1 MAEIHSLVRQFGRD
15 EAKRLVPM
23 DQEALVD
30 VASRI
35 LSEQEHDALQFSYS
49 GFCLTALPH
58 RNVTVPYW
66 EKDSGI
72 VKLIVEPGTL
82 PINGKLKQ
90 FGIPFGAR
98 ARLILL
104 YLQTRA
110 LQTDNPVV
118 EVGANMNDWLARLN
132 ISRGG
137 SSYKGVREQAHRL
150 SACRMTFTWKQNGG
164 ERFERA
170 NIVDGGFVFADDAD
184 TRQNSLWQE
193 TVRLSPVFF
202 RELQTHPV
210 PIWEP
215 AIRELSNN
223 SMGLDVYTWLAYR
236 LRSLGKPI
244 TISWPTLQAQFGSS
258 YNVIRSFRNDFR
270 QAMALALT
278 VYPDARVTDEGLK
291 GVMLYPSPSPV
302 PEKTSGSFVSNL

>member
-1 MAEIHSLVRQFGRD
+1 MAEIHSLVRRVGRD
-15 EAKRLVPM
+15 EAKRIVPAE
-23 DQEALVD
+23 QAALVD
-30 VASRI
+30 IASRI
-35 LSEQEHDALQFSYS
+35 MSEQEHDAIQFSYS

-58 RNVTVPYW
+58 RDITSPYW
-66 EKDSGI
+66 EKDSGL
-72 VKLIVEPGTL
+72 VRLIVEPGAL
-82 PINGKLKQ
+82 PVNGKMKP

-110 LQTDNPVV
+110 LQTGCPDV
-118 EVGANMNDWLARLN
+118 EIGANMNEWLARLN
-132 ISRGG
+132 ISCGG

-150 SACRMTFTWKQNGG
+150 SACRMTFTWKQDGG

-170 NIVDGGFVFADDAD
+170 NIVDGGFVFADEAD
-184 TRQNSLWQE
+184 SRQNSLWLD

-223 SMGLDVYTWLAYR
+223 SMGLDIYTWLSYR
-236 LRSLGKPI
+236 LRSLGRPT
-244 TISWPTLQAQFGSS
+244 TIGWTTLQAQFGSS
-258 YNVIRSFRNDFR
+258 YNATRSFRTDFR
-270 QAMALALT
+270 RSMALALT
-278 VYPDARVTDEGLK
+278 VYPDARVTDEGLD
-291 GVMLYPSPSPV
+291 GIMLYPSPSPV
-302 PEKTSGSFVSNL
+302 PEKAPVRAAV